1 MEAPMPVD
9 VDNDLLTHRF
19 EAALIYALRLHADQ
33 TRKGSATPYFAH
45 LMSVAALVLEDGG
58 DEDEAIAALLHDAIE
73 DQGGAEVR
81 AEIRRRFGERV
92 AAIVDGC
99 TDAETIPKPPW
110 RARKER
116 YLASL
121 ADASPAVIRVE
132 AADKLHN
139 ARSILRDYRRL
150 GESLWS
156 RFSGG
161 REGTLWYYREMTRI
175 LQERTDSPLVV
186 ALGEVVTTLEQLA
199 QQKEHL
205 AA

>member
-1 MEAPMPVD
+1 MPTY
-9 VDNDLLTHRF
+9 VDNDPLTRRF
-19 EAALIYALRLHADQ
+19 EEALIYALRLHAGQ
-33 TRKGSATPYFAH
+33 VRKGGGTPYFAH
-45 LMSVAALVLEDGG
+45 LMSVAALVIEDGG
-58 DEDEAIAALLHDAIE
+58 DEDEAIAGLLHDAIE

-99 TDAETIPKPPW
+99 SDAETIPKPPW

-116 YLASL
+116 YVASL

-139 ARSILRDYRRL
+139 ARSILRDYRQL

-175 LQERTDSPLVV
+175 LQTRTDGPLVG
-186 ALGEVVTTLEQLA
+186 ALDEVVTTLERLVRQT
-199 QQKEHL
+199 
-205 AA
+205 

>member
-1 MEAPMPVD
+1 MPTYVD
-9 VDNDLLTHRF
+9 DDLLTQRF
-19 EAALIYALRLHADQ
+19 EEALIYALRLHADQ

-73 DQGGAEVR
+73 DQGGADTR

-99 TDAETIPKPPW
+99 SDAETIPKPPW

-121 ADASPAVIRVE
+121 AAASPAVIRVE

-186 ALGEVVTTLEQLA
+186 ALGEVVMTLEQLA
-199 QQKEHL
+199 QRKEHL
-205 AA
+205 SA

>member
-1 MEAPMPVD
+1 MPTD
-9 VDNDLLTHRF
+9 VDNDQLTQHF
-19 EAALIYALRLHADQ
+19 EDALIYALRLHAGQ
-33 TRKGSATPYFAH
+33 VRKGSETPYFAH
-45 LMSVAALVLEDGG
+45 LMSVAALVIEDGG
-58 DEDEAIAALLHDAIE
+58 DEDEVIAGLLHDAIE

-99 TDAETIPKPPW
+99 SDAETIPKPPW

-116 YLASL
+116 YVASL

-139 ARSILRDYRRL
+139 ARSILRDYRQL

-175 LQERTDSPLVV
+175 LQTRTDSPLVV
-186 ALGEVVTTLEQLA
+186 ALDEVVTTLERLA
-199 QQKEHL
+199 QQN
-205 AA
+205 AQTPGF

>member
-1 MEAPMPVD
+1 MPVD
-9 VDNDLLTHRF
+9 VDDDQLTQRF
-19 EAALIYALRLHADQ
+19 EEALIYALRLHAGQ
-33 TRKGSATPYFAH
+33 VRKGGGTPYFAH
-45 LMSVAALVLEDGG
+45 LISVAALVIEDGG

-81 AEIRRRFGERV
+81 DEIRQRFGERV

-116 YLASL
+116 YVASL

-175 LQERTDSPLVV
+175 LQQRTDSPLVV
-186 ALGEVVTTLEQLA
+186 ALDEVVTTLE
-199 QQKEHL
+199 HL
-205 AA
+205 VRQT